1 MVKQERGDT
10 REKQSENKKRT
21 LKLKMFVKIIIGLND
36 EVRNLPSINFRIL
49 KEMQNMTEKTKD
61 IRA

>member
-1 MVKQERGDT
+1 
-10 REKQSENKKRT
+10 
-21 LKLKMFVKIIIGLND
+21 MFVKIIIGLND
-36 EVRNLPSINFRIL
+36 EVRNLPSINFKIL